1 MVAATVRK
9 QEILNNDTLKIPKW
23 RHAGN
28 WKASVFYHCLTV
40 LCFSSVGAV
49 RDFGI
54 SNQDGLKIDL
64 IIYSDGLVFFSQPT
78 TIQSACALNIADFP
92 FDDQTCQLTF
102 GSWTMD
108 YTLLKLDLNKGGVDL
123 TYFIENNMWDLLEI
137 SPSVRSQVY
146 FSHDDALSTV
156 VYSVVV
162 RRKALFYVV
171 NYIAP
176 PVAISFLSLLLFL
189 IPPEV
194 GKRMGKNCYLQLT
207 PDNSNPR

>member
-1 MVAATVRK
+1 MAARGK
-9 QEILNNDTLKIPKW
+9 LK
-23 RHAGN
+23 
-28 WKASVFYHCLTV
+28 SDYLLTCFTV
-40 LCFSSVGAV
+40 LCLSSVGAV

-54 SNQDGLKIDL
+54 SNQDGLKINV
-64 IIYSDGLVFFSQPT
+64 IVYIDGLVFLSQPT

-108 YTLLKLDLNKGGVDL
+108 YTLLKLGLNKGGVDL
-123 TYFIENNMWDLLEI
+123 TYFIENNMWNLLEI

-156 VYSVVV
+156 VYSIVV

-194 GKRMGKNCYLQLT
+194 GKRMGKNCYL
-207 PDNSNPR
+207 